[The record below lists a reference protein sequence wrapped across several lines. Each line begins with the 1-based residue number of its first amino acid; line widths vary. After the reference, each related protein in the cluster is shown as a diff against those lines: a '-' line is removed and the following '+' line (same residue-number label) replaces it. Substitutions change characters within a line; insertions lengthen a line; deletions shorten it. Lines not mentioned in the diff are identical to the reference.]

1 MAKRFDCIVIGSGL
15 AGLSAALHLQ
25 NNGVDVAV
33 LEASD
38 RPGGRIATDSIDGYL
53 CDRGFQLIN
62 SKYPSLVELNVID
75 EIDFIPAPRV
85 IEVALGGSRHA
96 IGDPRSAPF
105 SILDKATGTI
115 PEKLALLRAAL
126 SKSKKDQS
134 VGEVLSA
141 SGTTYERVLRPFLT
155 GVFLADPNSV
165 DARYGVSI
173 IRSFIN
179 GVPGLPRMGVG
190 QLPGALAKRVKNL
203 ALNTRVERISHS
215 TLETSQGDYSARKI
229 IVATDPTTA
238 VQLLDLP
245 DVTTLVGC
253 ITWYHS
259 TLINPSGSGR
269 LVVDGQGRGP
279 VINSIV
285 VSDISPAYAPV
296 GHNLISS
303 TTGLGSTESDVRRHL
318 ALMWGVDTRDWQ
330 LIAKYEIP
338 AALPL
343 HSIGKVLSRPVK
355 INEDL
360 YVIGDH
366 RAVPSQQGAL
376 FSGKLA
382 AELIFN
388 QSI

>member
-1 MAKRFDCIVIGSGL
+1 
-15 AGLSAALHLQ
+15 
-25 NNGVDVAV
+25 
-33 LEASD
+33 
-38 RPGGRIATDSIDGYL
+38 
-53 CDRGFQLIN
+53 
-62 SKYPSLVELNVID
+62 
-75 EIDFIPAPRV
+75 
-85 IEVALGGSRHA
+85 
-96 IGDPRSAPF
+96 
-105 SILDKATGTI
+105 
-115 PEKLALLRAAL
+115 
-126 SKSKKDQS
+126 
-134 VGEVLSA
+134 
-141 SGTTYERVLRPFLT
+141 
-155 GVFLADPNSV
+155 
-165 DARYGVSI
+165 
-173 IRSFIN
+173 
-179 GVPGLPRMGVG
+179 MGVG

-203 ALNTRVERISHS
+203 ALSTRVERISHS

-245 DVTTLVGC
+245 DATTLVGC

>member
-343 HSIGKVLSRPVK
+343 HSIGKVFVDAPCDQKTL
-355 INEDL
+355 N
-360 YVIGDH
+360 
-366 RAVPSQQGAL
+366 
-376 FSGKLA
+376 LA
-382 AELIFN
+382 ADEFVLLKTLHAPLRELSF
-388 QSI
+388 